1 MFMSKATFLTF
12 MLFYFEFYSKVE
24 ILATLLISFSL
35 LEKQTIYSQCQ
46 LFWLGTILI
55 SLHTFAGKFKLFCPS
70 KIWLLLLTSSVVKK
84 LSDNLNWIDKS
95 SSGTYHKYAL
105 CTRVWKVAAKTGTA
119 LCNRHFSKTP
129 DYIYLKTKSANDS
142 HGDDH

>member
-1 MFMSKATFLTF
+1 MFMSKATFLTC
-12 MLFYFEFYSKVE
+12 MLFYFELYSEVE
-24 ILATLLISFSL
+24 ILLLIRKTDSFTRNARFSGLELLISL
-35 LEKQTIYSQCQ
+35 NTIVR
-46 LFWLGTILI
+46 
-55 SLHTFAGKFKLFCPS
+55 KFKLFYRF